1 MKNLIKSVVLV
12 SLCAFLFVSCEKEGQ
27 YLPKKKIS
35 RITTSTASTLWG
47 VTTTAV
53 TGYQDLEWSGKLLS
67 KITLRDGDG
76 DVYGAVVP
84 QYDNKK
90 RVTSLHCVTGDDI
103 DDFKFTYD
111 GKDLMKI
118 TRYSNDKDAVTEYS
132 FRKDG
137 KNVVEITVQGYSSKA
152 LDYAGINPLQFVL
165 PQEIAEAIKPSD
177 EKVSIIYRLA
187 WDGKNVSSMEEIR
200 NGVVAANYD
209 WAYDDGINPLRGL
222 FSTGNGSLNGFEE
235 LYSANNVLES
245 HSIIHLS
252 LTNLEEHFKYEYEYD
267 NNYPVKKSWL
277 TTASTGLEVVH
288 TVSYMYL

>member
-12 SLCAFLFVSCEKEGQ
+12 TLCAFLFVSCEKEGQ

-53 TGYQDLEWSGKLLS
+53 TGYQDFEWSGKLLS

-200 NGVVAANYD
+200 NGIRRWHQSAQRSLQHRQRLPERFRGTLFRQQRF
-209 WAYDDGINPLRGL
+209 GIPLH
-222 FSTGNGSLNGFEE
+222 
-235 LYSANNVLES
+235 YPS
-245 HSIIHLS
+245 HTYQFGRAFQVRIR
-252 LTNLEEHFKYEYEYD
+252 
-267 NNYPVKKSWL
+267 V
-277 TTASTGLEVVH
+277 
-288 TVSYMYL
+288 

>member
-165 PQEIAEAIKPSD
+165 PWFWNRIKAKRGNRFS
-177 EKVSIIYRLA
+177 E
-187 WDGKNVSSMEEIR
+187 NVSNRASVPEHCHCRKKRRRFETKT
-200 NGVVAANYD
+200 AFLSAKY
-209 WAYDDGINPLRGL
+209 
-222 FSTGNGSLNGFEE
+222 FS
-235 LYSANNVLES
+235 
-245 HSIIHLS
+245 
-252 LTNLEEHFKYEYEYD
+252 
-267 NNYPVKKSWL
+267 
-277 TTASTGLEVVH
+277 
-288 TVSYMYL
+288 